1 MIDGFESG
9 LAEVNGT
16 TLHYVAGGA
25 GDPVILLHGWPQTWY
40 SWHKVMP
47 MLARRRRVIAV
58 DLRGIGG
65 SGKPESGYDKKNMA
79 RDVYELIGHLGYDRA
94 DVVGHD
100 IGSMVGF
107 SLAVNH
113 PSAVRRLV
121 MSEVQHPDAG
131 FYVFTALPQPG
142 MPFLWW
148 FALNNVDSLPEQLI
162 RGRSRVLIDYVLDR
176 QALDSSTISEE
187 SRRMYA
193 LAYDQPGAISAS
205 NGWYQ
210 AFGQDITDMGTY
222 GKVTVPVLGIGGL
235 YGSALRD
242 ALEDRA
248 ADFRYVQI
256 SGAGHHL
263 AEEKPD
269 EVAAAIDAF
278 LG

>member
-1 MIDGFESG
+1 MIEGFESG

-25 GDPVILLHGWPQTWY
+25 GDPLVLLHGWPQTWY

-47 MLARRRRVIAV
+47 LLAARRRVIAV

-65 SGKPESGYDKKNMA
+65 SAKPEGGYDKKNMA
-79 RDVYELIGHLGYDRA
+79 QDVYELIRYLGYESA
-94 DVVGHD
+94 DVAGHD
-100 IGSMVGF
+100 IGSMVAF

-131 FYVFTALPQPG
+131 FYAFSALPQPG
-142 MPFLWW
+142 MPHLWW
-148 FALNNVDSLPEQLI
+148 FGLNTVDSLPEQLI
-162 RGRSRVLIDYVLDR
+162 RGRSRMLIDYVMDR
-176 QALDSSTISEE
+176 QAVSPSAISDE

-193 LAYDQPGAISAS
+193 EAYDQPGAISAS

-210 AFGQDITDMGTY
+210 AFAQDISDIRSY
-222 GKVTVPVLGIGGL
+222 GKVSVPVLGIGGL

-242 ALEDRA
+242 AMVDKA
-248 ADFRYVQI
+248 ADFRYVEI
-256 SGAGHHL
+256 AGAGHHL

-269 EVAAAIDAF
+269 EVAAAIDDF